1 MVTDEANADKFER
14 FAFISS
20 ERNWLYTQKGIQ
32 VTYVISIVRV
42 FNLAW
47 MTGLSFRFSNVFV
60 VGEALSDFPS
70 PGVPKMLRYSEYL
83 RLGEISMEI
92 ILRNSS

>member
-1 MVTDEANADKFER
+1 MPISSTGLLP
-14 FAFISS
+14 FISS

-32 VTYVISIVRV
+32 VTYTISIVRV

-70 PGVPKMLRYSEYL
+70 PGVPKMLRYSKYL
-83 RLGEISMEI
+83 RFGEISI
-92 ILRNSS
+92 ISRDSSLMIP